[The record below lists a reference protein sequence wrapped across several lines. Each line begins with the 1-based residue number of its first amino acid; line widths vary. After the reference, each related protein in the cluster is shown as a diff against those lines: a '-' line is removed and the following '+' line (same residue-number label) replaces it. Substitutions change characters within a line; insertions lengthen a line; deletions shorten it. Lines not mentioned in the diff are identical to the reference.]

1 MTEKQLTTISTEPR
15 RTSLRRAQS
24 EHQLAVR
31 VLAKAGRVSF
41 TDAIQQLNDYMDPA
55 GDYSKSTK
63 VDKKTGKTVQ
73 AAFISFTRQLYR
85 CFGLTELQAEA
96 KLAGESLRDI
106 LNEIV
111 LMAIYQA
118 EIEAALWITSRIDTN
133 ELRKVIKAGL
143 KTIFEKHADQCAALQ
158 AMARVA

>member
-1 MTEKQLTTISTEPR
+1 MTETYLTPSTPR
-15 RTSLRRAQS
+15 RASLRRAQS
-24 EHQLAVR
+24 EHHQAVR
-31 VLAKAGRVSF
+31 ILTKAGRVSF
-41 TDAIQQLNDYMDPA
+41 TDALQQLKDYVDPA

-63 VDKKTGKTVQ
+63 VDKKTGKTIQ
-73 AAFISFTRQLYR
+73 ASFVHFTRTLYR
-85 CFGLTELQAEA
+85 CFGLTEAQAEA

-118 EIEAALWITSRIDTN
+118 EIEAALWITSRIDAK

-143 KTIFEKHADQCAALQ
+143 KAIFEKHAAQCAVLQ
-158 AMARVA
+158 SMARVAE